1 MASIFWKLVVSPL
14 SAQTETRE
22 AVVVAEN
29 WLSAL
34 RLARKQL
41 GEEGGVPPGAS
52 CVMAAT
58 GEVTIVDMATRR
70 RFVLARTTEPETKA
84 KNTENAA
91 LIETLPQPIEAVSAE
106 TQATAPA
113 PVSSAIS
120 PAPLPVAPAPKVAPP
135 APVAAPA
142 PVVAAPAAPAAAAW
156 PTPAAP
162 NPAQAKPRASTMA
175 YSPEE
180 SAAIRAQLV
189 AATQPQAQPAPQP
202 PEATAP
208 VAPVQPTPA
217 KSLPGASP
225 WVPLTKG
232 PEAPAPSA
240 PEKRSTTVAYSPDES
255 AQMRAQLVAA
265 QKAAQAQATPDSK
278 VPMASEP
285 AQVAGSAPKKATVA
299 YLQSP
304 FAAGSSALVQLSS
317 RDEEPS
323 ATSPLVYRE
332 RCYFSPNAADAAAV
346 EQGLRQEL
354 ATLRSQIDP
363 ARRGVFVSLAL
374 FDHYYQGK
382 PQRGPVA
389 TLQWKDWRGEPV
401 FAFNTPKAAAVMPTQ
416 RGEPVRTSF
425 VPQAAS
431 PAVPPA
437 VVVGAPVA
445 PTLPAPPANAPPARR
460 EVVVGSPAPS
470 APVPTPARS
479 ARDSWP
485 GMSSHEVTGDQ
496 DRRLAIAF
504 EAVQDLYFLGSAA
517 EGMDFGVK
525 LLSELV
531 PCEAVTGCI
540 YDINTD
546 ELRFLALTGPGA
558 DERRA
563 GAIPASAGLFGA
575 ATRSGK
581 ESLVIADVA
590 SDARFDPAAD
600 GRIGLESQ
608 NMLILPL
615 HHAENL
621 LGALQLIN
629 RAHRHGF
636 TDADVAVSTYVS
648 AQLSGFLQSKRLGAR
663 RPR

>member
-1 MASIFWKLVVSPL
+1 LASIFWKLVVAPL
-14 SAQTETRE
+14 SAQSEARE

-34 RLARKQL
+34 RIARKEL
-41 GEEGGVPPGAS
+41 GEDGGVPPGAS

-70 RFVLARTTEPETKA
+70 RFVLARTTEPETRA
-84 KNTENAA
+84 KSGEHAA
-91 LIETLPQPIEAVSAE
+91 LMEKSPPPIAPPSAQ

-113 PVSSAIS
+113 PSPRTIS
-120 PAPLPVAPAPKVAPP
+120 TRPI
-135 APVAAPA
+135 
-142 PVVAAPAAPAAAAW
+142 APAAAQ
-156 PTPAAP
+156 AAP
-162 NPAQAKPRASTMA
+162 PPQANPAQAKPRSSTMA

-180 SAAIRAQLV
+180 SAAIRSQLV
-189 AATQPQAQPAPQP
+189 AATQPEVSQQSPLQAAPASPRQASPQ
-202 PEATAP
+202 
-208 VAPVQPTPA
+208 VAN
-217 KSLPGASP
+217 P
-225 WVPLTKG
+225 WVPLTKAE
-232 PEAPAPSA
+232 PVPAAPA
-240 PEKRSTTVAYSPDES
+240 KRSNTVAYSPEDS
-255 AQMRAQLVAA
+255 AAARAQLIAA
-265 QKAAQAQATPDSK
+265 QQAAAVPPTRAQSQATSSVEPSKIAVPAAQPAKNAT
-278 VPMASEP
+278 M
-285 AQVAGSAPKKATVA
+285 A

-304 FAAGSSALVQLSS
+304 FAAGSSTLVAVSR
-317 RDEEPS
+317 RDEDPS

-332 RCYFSPNAADAAAV
+332 RCYFSPNTGDRSLV
-346 EQGLRQEL
+346 EQALRAEL
-354 ATLRSQIDP
+354 ANLRAELDP
-363 ARRGVFVSLAL
+363 TRRGVFVSLAL

-401 FAFNTPKAAAVMPTQ
+401 FAFNTERAAAVTPT
-416 RGEPVRTSF
+416 RAGEPIRTSF
-425 VPQAAS
+425 MPDAHGTNAA
-431 PAVPPA
+431 PPA
-437 VVVGAPVA
+437 TLVGSPVA
-445 PTLPAPPANAPPARR
+445 PAPAPAAKAPPARR
-460 EVVVGSPAPS
+460 EVVVGARAPS
-470 APVPTPARS
+470 AALATPVHS

-485 GMSSHEVTGDQ
+485 GMSSAHESTGDQ

-531 PCEAVTGCI
+531 PCHAVTGCI

-558 DERRA
+558 EQRRA
-563 GAIPASAGLFGA
+563 DAIPASAGLLGA

-581 ESLVIADVA
+581 DSLVIADVA
-590 SDARFDPAAD
+590 SDPRFDPAAD
-600 GRIGLESQ
+600 GRIGLLSE

-621 LGALQLIN
+621 LGALQLTN
-629 RAHRHGF
+629 RAHRNGF
-636 TDADVAVSTYVS
+636 SDSDVAVCTYVS
-648 AQLSGFLQSKRLGAR
+648 AQLSEFLQSKRMHAR